1 MRITKLNMNN
11 TMTCLRS
18 GCLFPTSLNPEILEG
33 ILGSVG
39 GVMAFVTLHQM
50 LPLAFKYAGQKQFVK
65 IIFCGTTF
73 MSAST
78 TLQGLNI

>member
-1 MRITKLNMNN
+1 MNN